1 MRRTTEPEVVTE
13 RKMLAIHH
21 SRQRWASGLLSLAV
35 LAGCSSTRSGSLT
48 ADNYAPKPPDL
59 KSVSVPGTAD
69 VARGDEMRH
78 PATVHV
84 AYARWQEQQKQL
96 PQARQSYQLALNH
109 DPRSVEA
116 LLGLSRLDRLAGRYS
131 EAELH
136 LQRAEKLRP
145 HDPLVA
151 AAWGEHYAAQGRW
164 PDAIRRYE
172 AAIERAPEE
181 AIYKHQL
188 AVALM
193 KVGDIPGSL
202 AVFAKLVGPA
212 EAHYN
217 VGYLLQQQG
226 KLLEA
231 EEQFQRAIAMKPEL
245 QPAQTMLAKVR
256 KERGVPSQVELAG
269 ASTQGTSA
277 NSTAAAA
284 TASAGEELQS
294 AGWQTPA
301 QGQASSPAIPRDDLP
316 RPPAG
321 LTPQQLEQ
329 WRNQQ
334 ALQYRP

>member
-1 MRRTTEPEVVTE
+1 
-13 RKMLAIHH
+13 MLAINK
-21 SRQRWASGLLSLAV
+21 SRKNWTAGLLCVAA
-35 LAGCSSTRSGSLT
+35 LAGCSSTRSGSQS
-48 ADNYAPKPPDL
+48 AASYAPQPPDL
-59 KSVSVPGTAD
+59 RSVSVPGTAD

-96 PQARQSYQLALNH
+96 PQARESYQIALNH

-172 AAIERAPEE
+172 VAIERSPEE

-188 AVALM
+188 AVALT
-193 KVGDIPGSL
+193 KVGDVPGSL

-231 EEQFQRAIAMKPEL
+231 EEQYQRAIAMKPEL
-245 QPAQTMLAKVR
+245 QPAVTMLAKVR

-269 ASTQGTSA
+269 ATTRNASATASTA
-277 NSTAAAA
+277 ESTAAA
-284 TASAGEELQS
+284 GDELQS
-294 AGWQTPA
+294 AEWRAPSQEQAPPA
-301 QGQASSPAIPRDDLP
+301 ASPRDDLP
-316 RPPAG
+316 QPPAG